1 MRGDFIQVWKGNC
14 LVNSNVLQV
23 KRFLFTRKRTIAQ
36 FQQTTEISLVKILG
50 KNDRNSQMLMLNSS
64 ETKVKGCLP
73 GLGRDSL
80 CNSRFCFRLAKRET
94 CEDEQNIAA
103 CVRGLD
109 LPTPVC
115 HSALTR
121 LLSFARLGKR
131 KQKPLTS
138 TGA

>member
-36 FQQTTEISLVKILG
+36 FQHTTEISLVKCLG

-73 GLGRDSL
+73 KHGLGVW
-80 CNSRFCFRLAKRET
+80 AG
-94 CEDEQNIAA
+94 IAY
-103 CVRGLD
+103 VI
-109 LPTPVC
+109 VV
-115 HSALTR
+115 SV
-121 LLSFARLGKR
+121 SV
-131 KQKPLTS
+131 
-138 TGA
+138 